1 MQPNYQ
7 IFGDDEKMG
16 ESIDRIK
23 KHGVDEDNIYI
34 LSHDNDHV
42 RRAKRQTDANKI
54 GVSETGLGTATKN
67 VFRGKDDKLLSKM
80 KEIGFEKS
88 TAKELHKEIEKGKTL
103 LVGTNEEDVKF

>member
-7 IFGDDEKMG
+7 IFGDDERMG

-23 KHGVDEDNIYI
+23 EHGVDEDNIYI

-67 VFRGKDDKLLSKM
+67 IFRGKDDKLISKM
-80 KEIGFEKS
+80 KEIGFEQSK
-88 TAKELHKEIEKGKTL
+88 AKELHKELEKGKTL
-103 LVGTNEEDVKF
+103 LVVANEEDIKF

>member
-80 KEIGFEKS
+80 KEIGFEQS
-88 TAKELHKEIEKGKTL
+88 TAKELHKELEKGKTL
-103 LVGTNEEDVKF
+103 LVVTNEEDVKF